1 MEASRLR
8 KRPGSARDEYKALFR
23 TGAVPSGCEVA
34 DYPVTATLVEGETA
48 KFVLRHEDGL
58 DTESVLIPMPRS
70 TGTTTTLCVSSQVG
84 CAMGCRFCETAQ
96 MGLIKNLRADQI
108 VHQWFAATHRVQRSA
123 DRPATNPQAQGAV
136 KNIVFMGMG
145 EPTDNIDEVIQAI
158 RVLVDHDGAK
168 VPASNISI
176 STVGNP
182 DGIVKIGALVRE
194 NGFHRLNL
202 ALSLNAP
209 NDEIR
214 TQIMPVNKAWPMARL
229 KEALLAFP
237 RYSQAAFCVE
247 YVLIPGV
254 NDRDEH
260 CDEVCGFLREIRC
273 SLNVIPYNPRRNSP
287 WPAPDEREVE
297 RFIARAIA
305 NGQFTKRRGTKG
317 RNVMAACGQL
327 GNERIRNRK
336 VVGGDDGTASPVA
349 LGLPPRKPKPHA

>member
-1 MEASRLR
+1 
-8 KRPGSARDEYKALFR
+8 
-23 TGAVPSGCEVA
+23 
-34 DYPVTATLVEGETA
+34 
-48 KFVLRHEDGL
+48 VL
-58 DTESVLIPMPRS
+58 T
-70 TGTTTTLCVSSQVG
+70 
-84 CAMGCRFCETAQ
+84 
-96 MGLIKNLRADQI
+96 
-108 VHQWFAATHRVQRSA
+108 
-123 DRPATNPQAQGAV
+123 
-136 KNIVFMGMG
+136 
-145 EPTDNIDEVIQAI
+145 
-158 RVLVDHDGAK
+158 DHDGAS
-168 VPASNISI
+168 VAASNISI

-182 DGIVKIGALVRE
+182 DGIVKIGDLVRE
-194 NGFHRLNL
+194 RGFHRLNL

-254 NDRDEH
+254 NDADAH
-260 CDEVCGFLREIRC
+260 CDEVCAFLREIRC

-287 WPAPDEREVE
+287 WPAPDEASVE
-297 RFIARAIA
+297 RFIARAVA

-336 VVGGDDGTASPVA
+336 VVSGDGAPQPVA
-349 LGLPPRKPKPHA
+349 LRLPARTPGSGA